1 MSMRAGAVC
10 LAIALGA
17 CTASAPE
24 TSAPA
29 PAPVPALAQ
38 VFDENEEELMAVAV
52 IEPTEAMLKAAL
64 ADDPEAMRDAVVA
77 LAGCQAASTCPAEYG
92 SCSSW
97 SGWSQCDQTCVGLC
111 LCKPIWSPECEGV
124 PPEPK
129 GTNSYNSFRVCFNSS
144 GQSCTEW
151 QKTTST
157 FCGCE

>member
-1 MSMRAGAVC
+1 MSMRAAAVC

-29 PAPVPALAQ
+29 PAAAAAAH
-38 VFDENEEELMAVAV
+38 VFDEDGAELMAVAV
-52 IEPTEAMLKAAL
+52 IEPTPAMLKAAL
-64 ADDPEAMRDAVVA
+64 DDDPEAMRDSVIA

-97 SGWSQCDQTCVGLC
+97 SASTLCDQTCGGIGFCICRPV
-111 LCKPIWSPECEGV
+111 WSEECQGV
-124 PPEPK
+124 PAEPK
-129 GTNSYNSFRVCFNSS
+129 GRDSYNSFRVCFNAS

-151 QKTTST
+151 QQTSYT
-157 FCGCE
+157 YCGC